1 MESIQHKDDLV
12 EKIDQL
18 ESIVVER
25 EQTPRAEVI
34 EKNEDIENEL
44 ADMEEIVKSDY
55 LTDDATDDDIARLKL
70 RLKEL
75 ENQIL
80 KIVENE

>member
-1 MESIQHKDDLV
+1 M
-12 EKIDQL
+12 KIF
-18 ESIVVER
+18 
-25 EQTPRAEVI
+25 
-34 EKNEDIENEL
+34 KNEL

-55 LTDDATDDDIARLKL
+55 LTDDATDDDIAKLKL

-80 KIVENE
+80 KIVEND

>member
-1 MESIQHKDDLV
+1 MGLQAGL
-12 EKIDQL
+12 EKSWC
-18 ESIVVER
+18 E
-25 EQTPRAEVI
+25 EVI
-34 EKNEDIENEL
+34 EKMKILKNEL

-55 LTDDATDDDIARLKL
+55 LTDDATDDDIAKLKL

-80 KIVENE
+80 KIVEND

>member
-1 MESIQHKDDLV
+1 MNLV
-12 EKIDQL
+12 EKVNQL

-34 EKNEDIENEL
+34 EKMKILKNEL